1 LKTSRTDIKCKFH
14 NHRILLVDDDEDI
27 VEVLKRGLELEGL
40 QVDAYSS
47 PQEALQSFKP
57 DRYDLAVLDIKMP
70 GMNGFQLYREIKKQ
84 DHAIPACFLSAFE
97 IHEDEFRKVFPSM
110 NQVKA
115 ILKKPISINE
125 LVKQITPL
133 LKLSAADREAPD

>member
-84 DHAIPACFLSAFE
+84 DHAITACFLSAFE

-125 LVKQITPL
+125 LLKQITPL
-133 LKLSAADREAPD
+133 LKLSVADREAPG